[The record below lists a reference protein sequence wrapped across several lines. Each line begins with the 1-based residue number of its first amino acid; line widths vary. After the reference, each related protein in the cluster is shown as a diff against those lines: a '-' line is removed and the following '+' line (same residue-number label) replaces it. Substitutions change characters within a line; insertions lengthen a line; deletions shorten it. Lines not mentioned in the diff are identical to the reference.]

1 MDFLRVHQCKAAF
14 QDNLIGIGDYGMKSK
29 IAGIVAVLLVFIFS
43 SFSNP
48 EAAQN
53 AIKIGTISIQ
63 DVLAKSK
70 AGEEAQKKLEA
81 EFVTHQSKLK
91 EEQEV
96 LEAMKTEIE
105 KKSSVWSD
113 EVKDEKEREYQKKVR
128 EFGLKNEDAKF
139 EMQQLEKKVMEPI
152 LKELHEVIAEVGK
165 KQQLTLILENTMKGL
180 RTKTG
185 LLYADES
192 LDISELVRKELDA
205 RMAK

>member
-1 MDFLRVHQCKAAF
+1 
-14 QDNLIGIGDYGMKSK
+14 MKSK
-29 IAGIVAVLLVFIFS
+29 IAGIIAVGLVFVFS
-43 SFSNP
+43 SFSIL
-48 EAAQN
+48 EAAQD

-63 DVLAKSK
+63 DVLSKSK
-70 AGEEAQKKLEA
+70 AGQEASKKLEA
-81 EFVTHQSKLK
+81 EFVIHQSKLK
-91 EEQEV
+91 EEQES

-113 EVKDEKEREYQKKVR
+113 EIKNEKEREYQKKVR

-205 RMAK
+205 RMSK